1 MLHNPNTSDIPWMV
15 SLSYQKRL
23 EYSKHQPLF
32 WKIAKNSNEI
42 QVKWFESELKNERVI
57 ALCDSQKRGFI
68 IGKLVN
74 PPEVY
79 DSGLTLMID
88 DFCVQAPNLWQTVG
102 KNLLEECVKSGKE
115 KGAKQILC
123 VCGDFDTEKYKLLEN
138 LKLTVAS
145 RWYVGNINLLDDKN
159 ENPE

>member
-1 MLHNPNTSDIPWMV
+1 MKMIHKATFYDIPWMV
-15 SLSYQKRL
+15 NLSYAKRL

-32 WKIAKNSNEI
+32 WKMAENSNEI
-42 QVKWFESELKNERVI
+42 QSKWFESEFENERVI

-68 IGKLVN
+68 IGKLVT

-79 DSGLTLMID
+79 DAGLTLMID
-88 DFCVQAPNLWQTVG
+88 DFCVQTPNLWQTIG
-102 KNLLEECVKSGKE
+102 RNLLEECIKFGKE

-123 VCGDFDTEKYKLLEN
+123 VCGDFDAEKYKLLEK

-145 RWYVGNINLLDDKN
+145 RWYCGEMLH
-159 ENPE
+159 